1 MSEGLIR
8 LEGVS
13 FQHAGAAGPVFK
25 NINLEIPEG
34 ELCLVTGA
42 TGSGKSTLL
51 QLVNGLAPHFTGGT
65 LDGRVLVGGR
75 NTRSNPPRKLAD
87 LVGTVGQVPVAG
99 FVTDRVD
106 EELAYVLEQLGT
118 AEGIMRSRVE
128 ETIDLLGLEELRER
142 PLRELS
148 GGEQQRVAIG
158 SVLAAH
164 PKILVLDE
172 PTSALDPIAAE
183 EVLAAIVRLVHDLG
197 ITVLL
202 AEHRLERVIQFADSI
217 VLIEADGTVRHSSP
231 GVILESSPV
240 APPVIRLGR
249 LAGWEPLPLSV
260 RDARRKAAPLREKLQ
275 TPALATAPAPAPTPA
290 PSALPKLPGLVAR
303 GITVKYGQLIAVNK
317 VDLDLQR
324 GEVAAVMGRNG
335 SGKSSLLWALQGSGA
350 IDSGTVEIRSQTG
363 AALSPRN
370 LDPSEAAR
378 LVALVPQDAGD
389 LLYLDSVAAEC
400 ADSDS
405 AGAAVAASGSAAER
419 TSGETRRLLDKLS
432 PGIDPSSHPR
442 DLSEG
447 QRLALVLAIQLA
459 GRPRILLLDEP
470 TRGHDYEAKARLG
483 ALLAELAS
491 EGVSVL
497 LSSHD
502 VEFVAR
508 VADRVLL
515 LAGGE
520 LISDGEARRIL
531 TSSSMLAP
539 QVSKILAPLELLTV
553 EEVQSQLVKS

>member
-8 LEGVS
+8 FEAVTFTHS
-13 FQHAGAAGPVFK
+13 GAQRPVLT
-25 NINLEIPEG
+25 NLNLEVPEG

-42 TGSGKSTLL
+42 TGTGKSTLL
-51 QLVNGLAPHFTGGT
+51 QLVNGLAPHFTGGA

-75 NTRSNPPRKLAD
+75 DTRFNPPRRLAD
-87 LVGTVGQVPVAG
+87 LVGTVGQVPAAG

-118 AEGIMRSRVE
+118 EEGLMRSRVE
-128 ETIDLLGLEELRER
+128 ETIDLLGLEDLRNR

-217 VLIEADGTVRHSSP
+217 VLIEAGGAVRHSSP
-231 GVILESSPV
+231 GEILESSPV
-240 APPVIRLGR
+240 APPVVRLGR
-249 LAGWEPLPLSV
+249 LAGWDPLPLSV
-260 RDARRKAAPLREKLQ
+260 RDARRKAGPLRERLQ
-275 TPALATAPAPAPTPA
+275 APTP
-290 PSALPKLPGLVAR
+290 SARKPQPQSSLEAR
-303 GITVKYGQLIAVNK
+303 GITVKYGPLVAVNK
-317 VDLDLQR
+317 VDLDLRR
-324 GEVAAVMGRNG
+324 GEIAAVMGRNG
-335 SGKSSLLWALQGSGA
+335 SGKSSLLWALQGGGA
-350 IDSGTVEIRSQTG
+350 LASGTVSVLSETG
-363 AALSPRN
+363 AALNPRD
-370 LDPSEAAR
+370 LAPSEAAK

-405 AGAAVAASGSAAER
+405 AAGCEQGD
-419 TSGETRRLLDKLS
+419 TRKLLDKLS

-459 GRPRILLLDEP
+459 GRPRVLLLDEP
-470 TRGHDYEAKARLG
+470 TRGLDYDAKARLG
-483 ALLAELAS
+483 AVLAELAAA
-491 EGVSVL
+491 GVSVL

-520 LISDGEARRIL
+520 LISDGEVRKIL

-539 QVSKILAPLELLTV
+539 QVSKILAPLQLLTV

>member
-1 MSEGLIR
+1 MIR
-8 LEGVS
+8 FEAVTFTHS
-13 FQHAGAAGPVFK
+13 GAQRPVFT
-25 NINLEIPEG
+25 NLNLEVPEG

-42 TGSGKSTLL
+42 TGTGKSTLL
-51 QLVNGLAPHFTGGT
+51 QLVSGLAPHFTGGA
-65 LDGRVLVGGR
+65 LEGRVLVGGR
-75 NTRSNPPRKLAD
+75 DTRSNPPRRLAD
-87 LVGTVGQVPVAG
+87 LVGTVGQVPAAG

-118 AEGIMRSRVE
+118 EEGLMRSRVE
-128 ETIDLLGLEELRER
+128 ETIDLLGLEELRNR

-240 APPVIRLGR
+240 TPPVIRLGR
-249 LAGWEPLPLSV
+249 LAGWDPLPLSV
-260 RDARRKAAPLREKLQ
+260 RDARRKAAPLRERLQ
-275 TPALATAPAPAPTPA
+275 APTPRA
-290 PSALPKLPGLVAR
+290 RKPQPPSSLEAR
-303 GITVKYGQLIAVNK
+303 GITVKYGPLVAVNK
-317 VDLDLQR
+317 VDLDLR
-324 GEVAAVMGRNG
+324 RSEIAAVMGRNG

-350 IDSGTVEIRSQTG
+350 LASGTVAVLSETG
-363 AALSPRN
+363 AALNPRV
-370 LDPSEAAR
+370 LAPSEAAK
-378 LVALVPQDAGD
+378 LVALVPQDAAD
-389 LLYLDSVAAEC
+389 LLYLDSIAAEC

-405 AGAAVAASGSAAER
+405 AAGCAPGD
-419 TSGETRRLLDKLS
+419 TRKLLDRLS

-459 GRPRILLLDEP
+459 GRPRVLLLDEP
-470 TRGHDYEAKARLG
+470 TRGLDYEAKARLG
-483 ALLAELAS
+483 ALLADLAS

-520 LISDGEARRIL
+520 LISDGEARKIL

-539 QVSKILAPLELLTV
+539 QVSKILAPLALLTV
-553 EEVQSQLVKS
+553 EEVQSLLVKS

>member
-1 MSEGLIR
+1 MIR
-8 LEGVS
+8 FEAVTFTHS
-13 FQHAGAAGPVFK
+13 GAQRPVFT
-25 NINLEIPEG
+25 NLDLEVPEG

-42 TGSGKSTLL
+42 TGTGKSTLL

-65 LDGRVLVGGR
+65 LEGKVLVGGR
-75 NTRSNPPRKLAD
+75 DTRFNPPRRLAD
-87 LVGTVGQVPVAG
+87 LVGTVGQVPAAG

-118 AEGIMRSRVE
+118 EEGLMRSRVE
-128 ETIDLLGLEELRER
+128 ETIDLLGLEELRNR

-249 LAGWEPLPLSV
+249 LAGWDPLPLSV
-260 RDARRKAAPLREKLQ
+260 RDARRKAGPLRERLQ
-275 TPALATAPAPAPTPA
+275 APTP
-290 PSALPKLPGLVAR
+290 SARKPQPLSSLEAR
-303 GITVKYGQLIAVNK
+303 GITVKYGPLVAVNK
-317 VDLDLQR
+317 VDLDLR
-324 GEVAAVMGRNG
+324 RSEIAAVMGRNG

-350 IDSGTVEIRSQTG
+350 LDSGTVEVLSETG
-363 AALSPRN
+363 IALNPRD
-370 LDPSEAAR
+370 LAPAEAAK

-405 AGAAVAASGSAAER
+405 AAGREQGDSR
-419 TSGETRRLLDKLS
+419 KLLDKLS

-459 GRPRILLLDEP
+459 GRPRVLLLDEP
-470 TRGHDYEAKARLG
+470 TRGLDYDAKARLG
-483 ALLAELAS
+483 AVLAELAS
-491 EGVSVL
+491 EKVSVL

-520 LISDGEARRIL
+520 LISDGEVRKIL

-539 QVSKILAPLELLTV
+539 QVSKILAPLQLLTV

>member
-1 MSEGLIR
+1 MNEGLIR
-8 LEGVS
+8 FEAVTFTHS
-13 FQHAGAAGPVFK
+13 GAQRPVFT
-25 NINLEIPEG
+25 NLNLEVPEG

-42 TGSGKSTLL
+42 TGTGKSTLL
-51 QLVNGLAPHFTGGT
+51 QLVSGLAPHFTGGA
-65 LDGRVLVGGR
+65 LEGRVLVGGR
-75 NTRSNPPRKLAD
+75 DTRSNPPRRLAD
-87 LVGTVGQVPVAG
+87 LVGTVGQVPAAG

-118 AEGIMRSRVE
+118 EEGLMRSRVE
-128 ETIDLLGLEELRER
+128 ETIDLLGLEELRNR

-240 APPVIRLGR
+240 TPPVIRLGR
-249 LAGWEPLPLSV
+249 LAGWDPLPLSV
-260 RDARRKAAPLREKLQ
+260 RDARRKAAPLRERLQ
-275 TPALATAPAPAPTPA
+275 APTPRA
-290 PSALPKLPGLVAR
+290 RKPQPPSSLEAR
-303 GITVKYGQLIAVNK
+303 GITVKYGPLVAVNK
-317 VDLDLQR
+317 VDLDLR
-324 GEVAAVMGRNG
+324 RSEIAAVMGRNG

-350 IDSGTVEIRSQTG
+350 LASGTVAVLSETG
-363 AALSPRN
+363 AALNPRV
-370 LDPSEAAR
+370 LAPSEAAK
-378 LVALVPQDAGD
+378 LVALVPQDAAD
-389 LLYLDSVAAEC
+389 LLYLDSIAAEC

-405 AGAAVAASGSAAER
+405 AAGCAPGD
-419 TSGETRRLLDKLS
+419 TRKLLDRLS

-459 GRPRILLLDEP
+459 GRPRVLLLDEP
-470 TRGHDYEAKARLG
+470 TRGLDYEAKARLG
-483 ALLAELAS
+483 ALLADLAS

-520 LISDGEARRIL
+520 LISDGEARKIL

-539 QVSKILAPLELLTV
+539 QVSKILAPLALLTV
-553 EEVQSQLVKS
+553 EEVQSLLVKS

>member
-1 MSEGLIR
+1 
-8 LEGVS
+8 
-13 FQHAGAAGPVFK
+13 
-25 NINLEIPEG
+25 
-34 ELCLVTGA
+34 
-42 TGSGKSTLL
+42 
-51 QLVNGLAPHFTGGT
+51 
-65 LDGRVLVGGR
+65 
-75 NTRSNPPRKLAD
+75 
-87 LVGTVGQVPVAG
+87 
-99 FVTDRVD
+99 
-106 EELAYVLEQLGT
+106 
-118 AEGIMRSRVE
+118 MRSRVE
-128 ETIDLLGLEELRER
+128 ETIDLLGLEELRNR

-240 APPVIRLGR
+240 APPVVRLSR

-290 PSALPKLPGLVAR
+290 PASSALPKSPGLVAR
-303 GITVKYGQLIAVNK
+303 GITVRYGQVIAVNK

-324 GEVAAVMGRNG
+324 GEVAVVMGRNG
-335 SGKSSLLWALQGSGA
+335 SGKSSLLWALQGSGT
-350 IDSGTVEIRSQTG
+350 IDSGTVEIRSETG
-363 AALSPRN
+363 AALNPRN
-370 LDPSEAAR
+370 LDPSEATR

-405 AGAAVAASGSAAER
+405 AGAAVAATDSAAER
-419 TSGETRRLLDKLS
+419 TSGETRKLLDKLS

-470 TRGHDYEAKARLG
+470 TRGLDYEAKARLG
-483 ALLAELAS
+483 ALLADLAS

-539 QVSKILAPLELLTV
+539 QVSKILAPLQLLTV

>member
-1 MSEGLIR
+1 MIR
-8 LEGVS
+8 FEAVTFTHS
-13 FQHAGAAGPVFK
+13 GAQRPVFT
-25 NINLEIPEG
+25 NLNLEVPEG

-42 TGSGKSTLL
+42 TGTGKSTLL
-51 QLVNGLAPHFTGGT
+51 QLVNGLAPHFTGGA
-65 LDGRVLVGGR
+65 LEGRVLVGGR
-75 NTRSNPPRKLAD
+75 DTRSNPPRRLAD
-87 LVGTVGQVPVAG
+87 LVGTVGQVPAAG

-118 AEGIMRSRVE
+118 EEGLMRSRVE
-128 ETIDLLGLEELRER
+128 ETIDLLGLEDLRER

-231 GVILESSPV
+231 EEILESSPV

-249 LAGWEPLPLSV
+249 LAGWDPLPLSV
-260 RDARRKAAPLREKLQ
+260 RDARRKAAPLRERLQ
-275 TPALATAPAPAPTPA
+275 APTPRA
-290 PSALPKLPGLVAR
+290 RKPQPPSSLEAR
-303 GITVKYGQLIAVNK
+303 GITVKYGPLVAVNK
-317 VDLDLQR
+317 VDLDLR
-324 GEVAAVMGRNG
+324 RSEIAAVMGRNG

-350 IDSGTVEIRSQTG
+350 LASGTVAVLSETG
-363 AALSPRN
+363 AALNPRV
-370 LDPSEAAR
+370 LAPSEAAK
-378 LVALVPQDAGD
+378 LVALVPQDAAD
-389 LLYLDSVAAEC
+389 LLYLGSVAAEC

-405 AGAAVAASGSAAER
+405 AAGCAPGD
-419 TSGETRRLLDKLS
+419 TRKLLDRLS

-459 GRPRILLLDEP
+459 GRPRVLLLDEP
-470 TRGHDYEAKARLG
+470 TRGLDYEAKARLG
-483 ALLAELAS
+483 ALLADLAS

-520 LISDGEARRIL
+520 LISDGEARKIL

-539 QVSKILAPLELLTV
+539 QVSKILAPLALLTV
-553 EEVQSQLVKS
+553 EEVQSLLVKS